1 MTEHNELPPSNLDP
15 FIAVSLDAKRRLE
28 TATQTLVRLG
38 EEIDAEILFIHL
50 LVMLS
55 MVPIDSS
62 RESTHGTVSVKSELL
77 AYHLFPLFGVSQNRA
92 IHPNHID
99 HAMESL
105 DAVLNATMQMHT
117 FERGPGE
124 HPTEAE
130 AIAAQLAR
138 KAAVI
143 RGSAYP
149 HQTQEEIS
157 GIQGQ
162 FESWFKARAGIGPT
176 RACALLFAII
186 KTQEIQSNQWLS
198 QLQSAYAK
206 GIQIWKELR
215 KRKRKVSTAETQ
227 TFFSCFPTAK
237 HAGVS
242 SYAEK
247 LLELSP
253 DKIPTSR
260 ETIQIEPK
268 PSEEEWLALINFIGC
283 SHETRKTMIAP
294 IDVSRRPLFV
304 LSQNRV
310 LLCDTSNALDQLWT
324 AFEEVA
330 RAEEAFY
337 SGPYSSKRGIWLEQ
351 KTAEFMGRLFP
362 KANTYRKLSYP
373 DPDRPGGVT
382 ELDLA
387 IHWPPFLILVEAKAA
402 QFRLASQLGDI
413 AKLRSDLKANIEDAF
428 NQARR
433 AARYI
438 DSTNAAKF
446 IEQITGKELV
456 VKKADIEKSYILTI
470 SLHHLSQIATRLASV
485 ASLGLFRDREYPCA
499 MSIADLEVVTEFCP
513 GPDAFLHYV
522 DRRITLEKESVE
534 LLADELDLFGAYLK
548 SRLQPSRLWERNQ
561 GGKYN
566 FVWLQGF
573 QEPFDFMVDY
583 RRGAR
588 TEAPVIELEVPDEI
602 KAMLDELRG
611 RKEDPGARW
620 IAFSILGLS
629 DANLHTLARMIAE
642 LRSQNPAPGH
652 IRRNTVTLNDI
663 VITVIACKNIQ
674 FDQLYASTHRRSILE
689 KYRRRATTSI
699 GFGLDLADPMKSFHF
714 AIWTTSPWQHD
725 SELEKLLHEDIDSM
739 PVPGQS
745 LPGPN
750 EPCICGSTKKF
761 KKCCRHRIQSRRN

>member
-1 MTEHNELPPSNLDP
+1 MSGHSELPPSSQDP
-15 FIAVSLDAKRRLE
+15 FIAVSLDAKRRLDI
-28 TATQTLVRLG
+28 ATQELVRLG

-50 LVMLS
+50 LVILS

-77 AYHLFPLFGVSQNRA
+77 AYHLFPLFRVSRDKA
-92 IHPNHID
+92 ILPNHIE
-99 HAMESL
+99 HAMNSL
-105 DAVLNATMQMHT
+105 DAVLNATIQIQT
-117 FERGPGE
+117 LERRPGE
-124 HPTEAE
+124 PQTQADV
-130 AIAAQLAR
+130 IAAQLAR
-138 KAAVI
+138 ETAII

-149 HQTQEEIS
+149 HQTHEEIL

-162 FESWFKARAGIGPT
+162 FESWFKTRAGIGPT
-176 RACALLFAII
+176 RACSLLAAII
-186 KTQEIQSNQWLS
+186 KTQEMHSNEWLT

-206 GIQIWKELR
+206 GLQLWKELR
-215 KRKRKVSTAETQ
+215 KRKRKGSTAETQ
-227 TFFSCFPTAK
+227 TFFSRFPTAK
-237 HAGVS
+237 HAGFS
-242 SYAEK
+242 SYTEE

-268 PSEEEWLALINFIGC
+268 PSEEEWLALINLIGC
-283 SHETRKTMIAP
+283 SQETRKTMIAP

-310 LLCDTSNALDQLWT
+310 LLCDMSNTLDQLWT
-324 AFEEVA
+324 ALEEVA
-330 RAEEAFY
+330 RTDEAFY

-351 KTAEFMGRLFP
+351 KTGELIGRLFP
-362 KANTYRKLSYP
+362 QANTYRKLSYP

-382 ELDLA
+382 ELDFA

-433 AARYI
+433 AAKYI
-438 DSTNAAKF
+438 DSTSKAKF

-485 ASLGLFRDREYPCA
+485 TSLGLFRDREYPCA

-522 DRRITLEKESVE
+522 DRRITLEKETVE

-548 SRLQPSRLWERNQ
+548 SRLQPNRLWERNQ
-561 GGKYN
+561 EGKYN

-588 TEAPVIELEVPDEI
+588 SEAPVIELEVPDEI
-602 KAMLDELRG
+602 KALLSELRG

-629 DANLHTLARMIAE
+629 DANLHTLARMMAE
-642 LRSQNPAPGH
+642 LRSQNPAPGQ
-652 IRRNTVTLNDI
+652 IRRNTVTLNDL
-663 VITVIACKNIQ
+663 VITVVACKNIQ
-674 FDQLYASTHRRSILE
+674 VDQIYASTHRRTILE

-714 AIWTTSPWQHD
+714 AIWTSWPWQHD
-725 SELEKLLHEDIDSM
+725 SELEKLLQEDIHSL
-739 PVPGQS
+739 PVAGQR

-750 EPCICGSTKKF
+750 EPCICGSAKKF
-761 KKCCRHRIQSRRN
+761 KKCCRDRIQHRR